1 MVLGMLLFLFV
12 GIDSLVFLVL
22 SRFVSARREERPLDF
37 LLDYRTRRS
46 LNTSKGESCELI

>member
-1 MVLGMLLFLFV
+1 MVLGMLLFVFV